1 MVSVRWSIDA
11 LKDLENI
18 DVSVTER
25 IIRKTVWLEQHF
37 GDMLPEGL
45 RRDLKGF
52 FKLRIGD
59 YRAVY
64 SVKGDVITITKVGHR
79 SEVYD

>member
-1 MVSVRWSIDA
+1 MASVEWSVDA
-11 LKDLENI
+11 LKDLEKI
-18 DVSVTER
+18 DTAVAER

-37 GDMLPEGL
+37 ADLPPEGL

-64 SVKGDVITITKVGHR
+64 SVRKDVITITKVGHR